1 MGIMTR
7 TSNINGAVV
16 HRKLSGDS
24 LSSSNSGSQSSTPI
38 HNNWMGENGAESSN
52 GHVTN
57 GINGHNRAPSSASV
71 STTSSPVPSRRGSYN
86 PNHDTKTRLGLIADS
101 PDALVVPSPRR
112 VKNHMKSDIFGLA
125 GLTIS
130 GHSPSPTTPTQN
142 GNGTAEWI
150 NENGSSNGLSV
161 PSNGSVS
168 NRTSSSASTAS
179 SSPLARRRAVFS
191 PDHDT
196 KTRLGF
202 TADSPDAGVVIST
215 PRRVKNHMKSD
226 IFGLQSNG
234 ANYKDEWKLNA
245 ITPKK

>member
-1 MGIMTR
+1 MNR
-7 TSNINGAVV
+7 TSGINGSVV
-16 HRKLSGDS
+16 QRKLSGDS

-52 GHVTN
+52 GGHSN
-57 GINGHNRAPSSASV
+57 GLNGHNRAPSSASV

-101 PDALVVPSPRR
+101 PDALVISSPRR
-112 VKNHMKSDIFGLA
+112 VKNHMKSDIFGLM

-130 GHSPSPTTPTQN
+130 GPSPSPTTPTQN
-142 GNGTAEWI
+142 GNGTNGWV

-161 PSNGSVS
+161 PSNGSVV
-168 NRTSSSASTAS
+168 SSSASTA

-234 ANYKDEWKLNA
+234 ANFKDEWKLNA